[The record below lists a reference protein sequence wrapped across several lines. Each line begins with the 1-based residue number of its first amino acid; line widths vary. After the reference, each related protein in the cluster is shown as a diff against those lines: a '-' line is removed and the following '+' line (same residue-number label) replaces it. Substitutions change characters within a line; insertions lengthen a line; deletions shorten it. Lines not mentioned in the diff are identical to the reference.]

1 MFIRLTDLESEK
13 EILLNVEHIIKIR
26 LEESKNK
33 AIITDIRGDKIIVLY
48 TKKLDKFIKFLEYIE

>member
-13 EILLNVEHIIKIR
+13 EILINSEHIIKIR
-26 LEESKNK
+26 IEKEKNK

-48 TKKLDKFIKFLEYIE
+48 TKKLDKFIKFIEYIE

>member
-13 EILLNVEHIIKIR
+13 EILINVDHIIKIR